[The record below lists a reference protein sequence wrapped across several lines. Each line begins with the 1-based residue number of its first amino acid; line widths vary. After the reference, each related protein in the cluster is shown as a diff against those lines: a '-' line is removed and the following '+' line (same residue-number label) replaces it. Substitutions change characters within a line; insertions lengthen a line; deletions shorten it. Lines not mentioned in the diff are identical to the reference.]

1 MLVERVKSK
10 SIRAI
15 GYQPRSGRLWVEF
28 HSRAGGYI
36 YFRVPHGVFDELTEA
51 DSIGRYVNY
60 RIVPFY
66 RCEYR
71 PRPPRATRAHS
82 S

>member
-1 MLVERVKSK
+1 MLVERVKSE
-10 SIRAI
+10 SIRVI
-15 GYQPRSGRLWVEF
+15 GYEPRSERLWVEF

-36 YFRVPHGVFDELTEA
+36 YFGVAHDIFDELMEA

-60 RIVPFY
+60 HIVPFY

>member
-1 MLVERVKSK
+1 MLVERVKSE

-15 GYQPRSGRLWVEF
+15 GYDARGERLWVEF
-28 HSRAGGYI
+28 HNRIGGYL
-36 YFRVPHGVFDELTEA
+36 YFDVPHDVFDELMEA

-60 RIVPFY
+60 HIVPYY

-71 PRPPRATRAHS
+71 PRPPRPTRPHS